1 VSPAQNGFRLRTNVS
16 SWSTNQQES
25 PFLKLPAEIRNQI
38 YEETLPDGD
47 TVLIDYETYH
57 NTDKDVLPVFKYR
70 CQVFS
75 PSTDPF
81 QYRYYETDI
90 SREVTLLG
98 GVCRQL
104 YLETAVLPFKL
115 NVIAF
120 SSHNVMT
127 NFLLFEQRLSR
138 QQRYAITALLLCDNL
153 PGANILTY
161 LPNVQEVMLST
172 GQRIDAAKGRYR
184 VIRNQ
189 GEEPRLKRVYY

>member
-1 VSPAQNGFRLRTNVS
+1 MFS
-16 SWSTNQQES
+16 SWSSNQQES

-47 TVLIDYETYH
+47 TVLIDYETYR
-57 NTDKDVLPVFKYR
+57 NNGNKSLPVFKYR
-70 CQVFS
+70 CQCFS

-90 SREVTLLG
+90 SRKVTLLS
-98 GVCRQL
+98 GVCRQF

-127 NFLLFEQRLSR
+127 NFLLLEQRLSH
-138 QQRYAITALLLCDNL
+138 QQRYAITALLLRDNL
-153 PGANILTY
+153 PGATVLMY
-161 LPNVQEVMLST
+161 LPNVQEVML
-172 GQRIDAAKGRYR
+172 GMGRGVDAAKGRYR
-184 VIRNQ
+184 VVRKQ
-189 GEEPRLKRVYY
+189 GEEPRLQRVYY